1 MDVQFCI
8 EVLDQ
13 ALDRGGPA
21 IFNTDQGAQF
31 TSQVFTAWLQKGGCG
46 RVLDNVHVE
55 WLWRSIKC
63 EEVSQRDDQTVRVAR
78 HGLSRYLAFYN
89 GERLHQVLGY
99 RTPAEV

>member
-63 EEVSQRDDQTVRVAR
+63 EEVSQRVFKKLAIAKYGGLPVAAWHPENR
-78 HGLSRYLAFYN
+78 TRPTCLTRN
-89 GERLHQVLGY
+89 GR
-99 RTPAEV
+99 